1 MEEIK
6 KRIIF
11 LIDKIN
17 KTNYEYY
24 TLNES
29 SLNDQQYDALFREL
43 LYLESKYPEY
53 NYKFSPTTK
62 IGGPISSKFHKFLH
76 EKSMLSLNNVFN
88 IKELKLFYDRISKKI
103 SNFTL
108 LTELKIDGLAVSLK
122 YKKGILDKAITRG
135 DGYQGELITDNVKT
149 IKELPLKLKE
159 PLDLEVRGEV
169 YMSYESFNYLNQ
181 IRKKENK
188 SLFANPRNAASGTLR
203 QLDSKVAAERNLSIF
218 LYTIVNPPKFIITQK
233 SILEFLTYLQFP
245 VNNYYEYVLNWDQL
259 IKKISYYEEIKNH
272 LGYNTDGIVIKINEL
287 SFHSIIGYTS
297 KAPKWAIAYKFKVFK
312 TETLINNILFQI
324 GRTGIVTPIA
334 ELLPTIVDGSVIS
347 KVNLH
352 NFDYIKQKDIRVN
365 DFVLVHKSGSIIP
378 EIIEVIKTKRK
389 NQIPFEMITH
399 CYSCNTKLIKK
410 DSNHFCFNLD
420 CEEKKIQELFYFVS
434 KSAMDINV
442 LGLQTLK
449 ILFYKGF
456 INNISDLY
464 SLNQYKKEVEEL
476 HGFGKKKFNNIIIS
490 LEKSK
495 NKCLSNFLIG
505 LGIKNV
511 GIHLAKILAQ
521 KFENIDNLQK
531 ASIESLLKIDEIGIK
546 SAQNIKNFFLN
557 SKNLKLIEK
566 FKNLG
571 LNLFYFKSKNN
582 IKNNIF
588 KNKKVIFTGI
598 LEKYSRNQAQNIV
611 IELGGVIINSIT
623 NKTNYLILG
632 KNPGSKL
639 LKAKKFNIKVL
650 QEHEFEELIK

>member
-1 MEEIK
+1 MKEIE

-17 KTNYEYY
+17 KANYDYY
-24 TLNES
+24 TLNDS
-29 SLNDQQYDALFREL
+29 SLSDQQYDALIREL

-62 IGGPISSKFHKFLH
+62 IGGPISSKFHKVFH

-88 IKELKLFYDRISKKI
+88 IKELKLFYYRIAKEI

-122 YKKGILDKAITRG
+122 YKKGILEKAITRG

-149 IKELPLKLKE
+149 IKQLPLKLKE

-169 YMSYESFNYLNQ
+169 YMSHASFNFLNE
-181 IRKKENK
+181 IRKTENK

-203 QLDSKVAAERNLSIF
+203 QLDSKVVSKRNLSIF

-233 SILEFLTYLQFP
+233 SILEFLIYLGFP
-245 VNNYYEYVLNWDQL
+245 VNNHYEYVSNLDQL
-259 IKKISYYEEIKNH
+259 IKKINYYEQIKNH
-272 LGYNTDGIVIKINEL
+272 LGYNTDGVVIKINEL
-287 SFHSIIGYTS
+287 SFHDLIGYTA

-324 GRTGIVTPIA
+324 GRTGVITPIA
-334 ELLPTIVDGSVIS
+334 EIVPTIVDGSLIS

-352 NFDYIKQKDIRVN
+352 NFDYIKKKDIRIN
-365 DFVLVHKSGSIIP
+365 DFVLVHKSGGIIP

-389 NQIPFEMITH
+389 NQIPFEMITN
-399 CYSCNTKLIKK
+399 CYCCNSKLIKQ
-410 DSNHFCFNLD
+410 DANYFCLNSE
-420 CEEKKIQELFYFVS
+420 CEEKKIQSLSYFVS
-434 KSAMDINV
+434 KPAMDINA

-449 ILFYKGF
+449 TLFYQGF
-456 INNISDLY
+456 VNNISDLY
-464 SLNQYKKEVEEL
+464 YLNKYQKQIEKL
-476 HGFGKKKFNNIIIS
+476 HGFGKKKFNNIITS

-511 GIHLAKILAQ
+511 GIQLAKILAK
-521 KFENIDNLQK
+521 KFENIDNLQN
-531 ASIESLLKIDEIGIK
+531 ASIESLLEINEIGIK
-546 SAQNIKNFFLN
+546 STKNIQDFFLN
-557 SKNLKLIEK
+557 LENLKVIKK
-566 FKNLG
+566 FKNSG

-598 LEKYSRNQAQNIV
+598 LEKYSRNEAKKKV
-611 IELGGVIINSIT
+611 IELGGIIINSVT
-623 NKTNYLILG
+623 HKTNYLILG

-639 LKAKKFNIKVL
+639 LKAQKFNIKVL